1 MNRMKLIGIWIF
13 CFITGSGVLLHAASE
28 PLNRVVAIVNNEVI
42 TLHELNKKIKEMTG
56 LTPEDIKAR
65 SEEVFLE
72 TRRQV
77 LDLLIDERIT
87 QEKIKELNIKV
98 SQRQVE
104 EAVERIKRENQVT
117 HEDLLSKLKMD
128 GLTYEKYLEKVRKD
142 LERMQLINSEV
153 RSKIIISE
161 DKVKQYY
168 EEHKAEF
175 SAEEKVHLAGIFI
188 ARKAPKKEEG
198 ADELFKHGEEI
209 LAKLRK
215 GADFAELA
223 KKFSEGPGADE
234 GGDLGVFD
242 TAQLEPEL
250 RKILEGMK
258 VGGYSDLIVRPN
270 GIQIIKLIKR
280 EGGKRK
286 PLEEVREAVYSIL
299 YQGEVN
305 ERYMSWIRQL
315 RERSYTKITF

>member
-1 MNRMKLIGIWIF
+1 MNRMKLIGIWVF
-13 CFITGSGVLLHAASE
+13 CLITGSGVLLHAAAE
-28 PLNRVVAIVNNEVI
+28 PINRVVAIVNKEVI

-56 LTPEDIKAR
+56 LTPEDLRSR
-65 SEEVFLE
+65 SEELFLE

-77 LDLLIDERIT
+77 LDILIDERIT
-87 QEKIKELNIKV
+87 GEKIKELNIKV

-104 EAVERIKRENQVT
+104 EAVERIKSDNQLT
-117 HEDLLSKLKMD
+117 HEDLLSKLQMD
-128 GLTYEKYLEKVRKD
+128 GLTYEKYLEKIKKD

-161 DKVKQYY
+161 DKIKQYY
-168 EEHKAEF
+168 EEHKTEF
-175 SAEEKVHLAGIFI
+175 SAEEKVHLAGVFI
-188 ARKAPKKEEG
+188 ARKAPKQEQG
-198 ADELFKHGEEI
+198 TDELFKNGEEI

-223 KKFSEGPGADE
+223 KNFSEGPGADE
-234 GGDLGVFD
+234 GGDLGVFN

-250 RKILEGMK
+250 RKILEGMRE
-258 VGGYSDLIVRPN
+258 GGHSDLIVRPN

-280 EGGKRK
+280 DGGKRK
-286 PLEEVREAVYSIL
+286 PLEEVRGAVYSIL

-305 ERYMSWIRQL
+305 ERYTSWIRQL
-315 RERSYTKITF
+315 RESSYTKITF